1 MSRLASSSNAKLT
14 AADADERRL
23 VIRLVSG
30 DGDAWREFVGSF
42 GRVIRSRVA
51 DVARSFGNMSDEAA
65 IDDATAE
72 VFAVLLSK
80 DAAALRAFEGR
91 SRLSTYLSVIATR
104 VATRGFAHHKFAT
117 SSREPVDELTPDH
130 SAPEPLLELIDTEQ
144 REKMTVLL
152 ERLPIKQREV
162 VQRFYL
168 EGQTYAQIGASLD
181 MPIGSVG
188 VTLRRGE
195 AKLRTWLDAS
205 VES

>member
-1 MSRLASSSNAKLT
+1 M
-14 AADADERRL
+14 
-23 VIRLVSG
+23 
-30 DGDAWREFVGSF
+30 
-42 GRVIRSRVA
+42 
-51 DVARSFGNMSDEAA
+51 
-65 IDDATAE
+65 
-72 VFAVLLSK
+72 
-80 DAAALRAFEGR
+80 
-91 SRLSTYLSVIATR
+91 
-104 VATRGFAHHKFAT
+104 
-117 SSREPVDELTPDH
+117 TPDH